1 MAGEE
6 VSQELRASRMAVAQ
20 EILQQLGGAS
30 RLRMMLGEKIGFL
43 ADTTGDCQRGKLTVN
58 QIPKRG
64 MGGKIDAF
72 TVMLT
77 GQDTYTVAVFTYPSE
92 RQRTAAF
99 LRGED
104 GRAGFEPIDVRE
116 DICADRLV
124 DVVENMTGYALRL
137 SVSARAPATGLRSGP
152 R

>member
-20 EILQQLGGAS
+20 EILGQLGGAS

-58 QIPKRG
+58 QIPKRS

-77 GQDTYTVAVFTYPSE
+77 GEDTYTVAVFTYPSE

-104 GRAGFEPIDVRE
+104 CRAGFEPVE
-116 DICADRLV
+116 VQEGVYADCLV
-124 DVVENMTGYALRL
+124 DVVEDMTGYALQLGVR
-137 SVSARAPATGLRSGP
+137 ARAPTTGLRSGP